1 MRIPESKS
9 PMQFVLEFGDREL
22 IVDELRAGAEELG
35 ISVPQFIKRIVI
47 DGISVALADGES
59 EPGDD
64 LEDFLVRNGA
74 LRAPERDFSACL
86 GSKSGEKTQW

>member
-9 PMQFVLEFGDREL
+9 TVQFVLEFGDREL
-22 IVDELRAGAEELG
+22 LVDKLRDRAEELG

-47 DGISVALADGES
+47 DEISAAEADGES
-59 EPGDD
+59 ELGEN

-74 LRAPERDFSACL
+74 LKPQE
-86 GSKSGEKTQW
+86 